1 MLVRNMTGESGDRGS
16 RKEGRNSVRAFEV
29 ERKEGQVEL
38 PAVQSY
44 FLSGAQEA
52 TAHATL

>member
-1 MLVRNMTGESGDRGS
+1 MTGESGDRGS